1 MTNQESAICLAH
13 KYFSRPL
20 VPYKNKDRQ
29 GKVRLFSSALIN
41 AQVSHSSGTFY
52 SRLPGDYGRI
62 NLIFPID
69 DHHLP

>member
-41 AQVSHSSGTFY
+41 PHVSHSSGTFQ
-52 SRLPGDYGRI
+52 SKLPGDYGRI
-62 NLIFPID
+62 NLFFAVD